1 MFYIDYTWQLSNSE
15 ILLDKELDIGQL
27 EWEEGNCFRLEKR
40 DGRNVL
46 VKIQS
51 ENESRQE

>member
-1 MFYIDYTWQLSNSE
+1 MFYIDYIWQLSNSE
-15 ILLDKELDIGQL
+15 ILLDKELDIDQL
-27 EWEEGNCFRLEKR
+27 EWHEGNCFRLEKR

-51 ENESRQE
+51 DNEPR

>member
-15 ILLDKELDIGQL
+15 ILLDKELDIDQL
-27 EWEEGNCFRLEKR
+27 EWKEGNCFRLEKR

-51 ENESRQE
+51 ENESR